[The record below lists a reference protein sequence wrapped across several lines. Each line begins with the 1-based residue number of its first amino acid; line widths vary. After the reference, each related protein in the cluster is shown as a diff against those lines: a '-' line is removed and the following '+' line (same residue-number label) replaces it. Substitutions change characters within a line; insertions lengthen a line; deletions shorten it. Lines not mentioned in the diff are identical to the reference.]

1 VSETAV
7 VVEGLAKSF
16 GSVHALRGID
26 LTVPRGTVVGVLGPN
41 GAGKT
46 TAVRILSTLLRP
58 TAGRALVEGHDV
70 VREAAAVRRRI
81 GLAGQA
87 TALVDELTGHE
98 NLEMVGRL
106 YHLRKADAAAR
117 AQSLLADFDLVEAAH
132 RTAKTYSGGMR
143 RRLDLAASLVG
154 RPAVLFLDE
163 PTTGLDP
170 RSRLGMWDIIRQLV
184 RDGTTLLLT
193 TQYLDEADELAD
205 QIVVIDRGKVIAE
218 GTSDELKNRVGGD
231 VVEFTVGSRDALP
244 AALAAVADVGDVPP
258 TVSEL
263 HVSLAV
269 GSRGSEALLEVVR
282 RLDAAQVTVTGL
294 GIRRPSLD
302 DVFLALTG
310 HAAEDEEAS

>member
-1 VSETAV
+1 V
-7 VVEGLAKSF
+7 L
-16 GSVHALRGID
+16 
-26 LTVPRGTVVGVLGPN
+26 GVLGPN

-58 TAGRALVEGHDV
+58 SAGRALVEGHDV
-70 VREAAAVRRRI
+70 VTDAAAVRRLI

-87 TALVDELTGHE
+87 TALVDELTGRE
-98 NLEMVGRL
+98 NLEMIGRL
-106 YHLRKADAAAR
+106 HHLRRPEAQAR
-117 AQSLLADFDLVEAAH
+117 AAGLLADFDLVDAAD

-170 RSRLGMWDIIRQLV
+170 RSRLSMWEVIRQLV
-184 RDGTTLLLT
+184 REGTTLLLT

-205 QIVVIDRGKVIAE
+205 EIVVIDRGKVIAS

-231 VVEFTVGSRDALP
+231 VVAFSVADEAAVPGAIAAVEEVGDGAPQVSGLEITVG
-244 AALAAVADVGDVPP
+244 
-258 TVSEL
+258 
-263 HVSLAV
+263 V
-269 GSRGSEALLEVVR
+269 GSRGSEALLDVVR
-282 RLDAAQVTVTGL
+282 RLDANGVTVTGL

-310 HAAEDEEAS
+310 HAAEDGESA